1 MSQGRIASAF
11 FYAPKQRFATLFQN
25 QSNAVALLPLLFSYL
40 RLMIKSKIFP
50 WYIVY
55 VLCSMFHTPLSFSQS
70 PIIPHP
76 ASYQQGNGSL
86 TLNGEIS
93 VKSENLP
100 DDLKDYLVRQMLDL
114 FELKVVFSPNG
125 RHLEFRKLQNVPM
138 DHYSINVA
146 EKIIIS
152 YSSDASGLYALNSLV
167 QLFKEQDG
175 VCVIDHCFVSD
186 QPRFQWRG
194 MHLDV
199 SRHFFTVDEVKR
211 FLDLMAYYKFNIFHW
226 HLTDDQGWRIEIKK
240 YPKLTSVG
248 AWRDSTVNDHYS
260 TVPRTYSKEPYG
272 GFYTQE
278 EIREVVRYAKKLH
291 INVVPEIEMPGHA
304 RAVLAAYPE
313 YSCTGVQQG
322 VEGLWGVF
330 EDIYCSKPET
340 IQFQKDILEEVLSL
354 FPSEFIHI
362 GGDEAPKDR
371 WKQCPKCQEVI
382 KTNGLKDEHE
392 LQSYFIKQI
401 DEFLTSRGRKL
412 IGWDEI
418 LEGGLSPNATVMSWR
433 GFEGGIEAASQGHYV
448 VMSPGS
454 HCYFDHYQSKHPA
467 EPMAIGGFTPLEK
480 VYTFDPVAPG
490 MTPDQAAYVLG
501 GQANVWTEYIPDFKK
516 VEYMVFPRALALSQA
531 LWCQQ
536 KPEYS
541 VFKKALID
549 YHLPF
554 LKKLGVNYSEAMF
567 YPDLK
572 IKRVEG
578 GLKFTVTSEAAQN
591 MTIER
596 VEANEIIS
604 QTINNPYVLERSE
617 ESAVQHFNIKI
628 SSENL
633 KNETKFRILEHPS
646 LGVGIEYLTSP
657 SSSYNSGGDLT
668 LVDGIVGAKPWR
680 GNEWVGFREKE
691 IELIVDLGA
700 KKNMEAIDLN
710 FLSDQGSWIH
720 YPESVQFEISSNKKK
735 WKLLKNATIQ
745 LYGKKMSL
753 GRHLPFG
760 ASIGKKGRYL
770 KIRIK
775 PWVQIPNGLPGAGSL
790 PWTFMDELII
800 YYK

>member
-1 MSQGRIASAF
+1 MMKQIFLSRRFVLAFCSLLLAPIA
-11 FYAPKQRFATLFQN
+11 
-25 QSNAVALLPLLFSYL
+25 
-40 RLMIKSKIFP
+40 
-50 WYIVY
+50 
-55 VLCSMFHTPLSFSQS
+55 FSQS

-76 ASYQQGNGSL
+76 SSYQQGNGTL

-93 VKSENLP
+93 VKSDNLP
-100 DDLKDYLVRQMLDL
+100 DDLKDYLVRQMLEL
-114 FELKVVFSPNG
+114 FKLKVVFSPNG

-146 EKIIIS
+146 DKIIVS

-175 VCVIDHCFVSD
+175 IYVIDHCFVSD

-211 FLDLMAYYKFNIFHW
+211 FLDLMAYYKFNTFHW

-248 AWRDSTVNDHYS
+248 AWRDSTVNAHYS
-260 TVPRTYSKEPYG
+260 TVPRTYSKERYG
-272 GFYTQE
+272 GFYTQD

-291 INVVPEIEMPGHA
+291 ITVVPEIEMPGHA
-304 RAVLAAYPE
+304 RAALAAYPE
-313 YSCTGVQQG
+313 HSCTGQQKG

-340 IQFQKDILEEVLSL
+340 IQFQKDILEEVLDL
-354 FPSEFIHI
+354 FPSEYIHI
-362 GGDEAPKDR
+362 GGDEAPKER
-371 WKQCPKCQEVI
+371 WKQCSKCQDVI
-382 KTNGLKDEHE
+382 KSKGLKDEHE
-392 LQSYFIKQI
+392 LQSYFIRQI
-401 DEFLTSRGRKL
+401 DEFLTARGRKL

-433 GFEGGIEAASQGHYV
+433 GFEGGVQAASQGHYV

-454 HCYFDHYQSKHPA
+454 HCYFDHYQSKHPG
-467 EPMAIGGFTPLEK
+467 EPLAIGGFTSLEK
-480 VYTFDPVAPG
+480 VYSFDPVAEG

-536 KPEYS
+536 KLEYEL
-541 VFKKALID
+541 FKRALVN

-554 LKKLGVNYSEAMF
+554 LRKFEVNYSEALF
-567 YPDLK
+567 YPELSV
-572 IKRVEG
+572 KRTEG
-578 GLKFTVTSEAAQN
+578 GLEYTITAENSQGLN
-591 MTIER
+591 IER
-596 VEANEIIS
+596 VEKNGIIS
-604 QTINNPYVLERSE
+604 QPIANPYVLERTGSGL
-617 ESAVQHFNIKI
+617 VQGFTIDINSDELSK
-628 SSENL
+628 
-633 KNETKFRILEHPS
+633 ETQFKILEHPS
-646 LGVGIEYLTSP
+646 IGLAVEYITAP
-657 SSSYNSGGDLT
+657 SKSYNAGGDLT
-668 LVDGIVGAKPWR
+668 LVDGIVGASPWR

-700 KKNMEAIDLN
+700 KKKMEAIDLS
-710 FLSDQGSWIH
+710 FLSDQGSWINH
-720 YPESVQFEISSNKKK
+720 PEKVEFEISTNKKK
-735 WKLLKNATIQ
+735 WKVLKNAVIQ
-745 LYGKKMSL
+745 LYGMKMSF
-753 GRHLPFG
+753 GRYLPFG
-760 ASIGKKGRYL
+760 TMIGKKGRYL
-770 KIRIK
+770 KIKIK
-775 PWVQIPNGLPGAGSL
+775 PWEQIPEGLPGSGSL

-800 YYK
+800 YYE